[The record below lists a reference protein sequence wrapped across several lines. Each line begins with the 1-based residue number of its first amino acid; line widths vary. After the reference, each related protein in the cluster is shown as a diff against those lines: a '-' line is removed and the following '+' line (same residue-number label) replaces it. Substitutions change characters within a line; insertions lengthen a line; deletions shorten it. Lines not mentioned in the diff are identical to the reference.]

1 MPNPSPLRSLFFSS
15 SSPPSLSL
23 SLLPSFLP
31 SFYHGGF
38 LLYMGRLSTYLCVVI
53 FFFLKGHAW
62 YWHSREIN
70 FEHVF
75 FLDFVKWGSN
85 PKYVQKTSIRM
96 RLFVGK
102 AAIFCTNWLKR
113 NYRYMYVY
121 IWVLLQFLRGPVLQG
136 IHKPYRLAYNSWAK
150 LFSIILYCCELL
162 IMYLLIV
169 YSSFCW
175 ILGSKLK

>member
-1 MPNPSPLRSLFFSS
+1 MVVFFYTWEGYPPTCVWWSFFFWRAMHDIDIWGRLILSMFFS
-15 SSPPSLSL
+15 
-23 SLLPSFLP
+23 
-31 SFYHGGF
+31 
-38 LLYMGRLSTYLCVVI
+38 
-53 FFFLKGHAW
+53 
-62 YWHSREIN
+62 
-70 FEHVF
+70 VF

-121 IWVLLQFLRGPVLQG
+121 IWVLLQFLRGLVLQG